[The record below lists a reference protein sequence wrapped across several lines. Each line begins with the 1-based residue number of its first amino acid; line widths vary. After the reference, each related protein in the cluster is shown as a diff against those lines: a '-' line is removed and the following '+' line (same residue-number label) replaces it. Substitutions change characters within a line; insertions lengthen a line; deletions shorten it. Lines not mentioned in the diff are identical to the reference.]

1 MNVQTVISKKCAV
14 SHRSLKVG
22 NVMRIPNNL
31 KPVTLSSKS
40 HRLQRAPSILFD
52 LVMTPFS
59 GIELMQILDLTAAE
73 YTQGTL
79 NETIRRSLFS
89 RYRRSTETAMFCFF
103 DIVRARA
110 ILRLDQNSFSKDDD
124 FLLSN
129 FMDNLYT
136 MIQDR
141 GTDYVD
147 LHHWDWLYCTI
158 DLEELNKKN
167 SIGLYSKKPIRY
179 LTELAQSWNEL
190 YPIALNLVSSE
201 FQPASE
207 PRFSINKN

>member
-1 MNVQTVISKKCAV
+1 MNVQTMISKKCAV
-14 SHRSLKVG
+14 SHRSRKVG
-22 NVMRIPNNL
+22 NVIGIPNNL
-31 KPVTLSSKS
+31 KPVSLGSKL
-40 HRLQRAPSILFD
+40 HRLPRAPSIIFD

-59 GIELMQILDLTAAE
+59 RFELMQMLDLTAAE

-89 RYRRSTETAMFCFF
+89 RYRKSTETAMFCFF

-110 ILRLDQNSFSKDDD
+110 ILRLGQNFSSKDDD
-124 FLLSN
+124 YLLSN

-141 GTDYVD
+141 DTDYVD

-158 DLEELNKKN
+158 DLDELNEKH
-167 SIGLYSKKPIRY
+167 SSGRYSKKPIRY

-201 FQPASE
+201 CQPRSK
-207 PRFSINKN
+207 PRFSSNKN